1 MRRLAAAACACLALA
16 GCSGDEPAGGVRSA
30 PPAGA
35 VAPTTTTV
43 PATTVPATTVPTT
56 TTTLTPQASL
66 ATVLVAAETAIRSP
80 ATPASELGAHGR
92 SQQQAYRT
100 LAGHPEWDAEVL
112 ATVGE
117 RLRPTVEANVS
128 AGRELA
134 ALTPPPA
141 PDRPL
146 PKWTIV
152 DPDPADALVAL
163 YKAAGAAA
171 GGVGWEYL
179 AAIHLVETRMGRI
192 RGDSTAGAQGP
203 MQFIPTTWDIYGR
216 GGDITSNRD
225 AIYAAARYLRATGAP
240 ADMAR
245 ALRAYNNSAR
255 YVRAVTAYA
264 QQMEADERAYLGY
277 HAWQVY
283 YGPRLLP
290 EGTVVG

>member
-1 MRRLAAAACACLALA
+1 MRRLVAVLCACLTLA
-16 GCSGDEPAGGVRSA
+16 GCSDDEPAAVTTTTAA
-30 PPAGA
+30 PAP
-35 VAPTTTTV
+35 PTTTT
-43 PATTVPATTVPTT
+43 TVAPTT
-56 TTTLTPQASL
+56 TTTLTPQATVA
-66 ATVLVAAETAIRSP
+66 ATLVAAETAIRNP
-80 ATPASELGAHGR
+80 ATPASQIQALGQ
-92 SQQQAYRT
+92 SQQQAYRN
-100 LAGHPEWDAEVL
+100 LVSHPEWDAEVL
-112 ATVGE
+112 AMVPE
-117 RLRPTVEANVS
+117 RLRATVEANVS

-141 PDRPL
+141 PDKPL

-152 DPDPADALVAL
+152 NPDPAEQLIPL

-192 RGDSTAGAQGP
+192 KGNSTAGAQGP
-203 MQFIPTTWDIYGR
+203 MQFIPSTWDIYGR

-225 AIYAAARYLRATGAP
+225 AIFAAARYLRATGAP
-240 ADMAR
+240 GDMAR

-264 QQMEADERAYLGY
+264 KQMEADERAYLGY

-283 YGPRLLP
+283 YGARLLS
-290 EGTVVG
+290 EGTTIG

>member
-1 MRRLAAAACACLALA
+1 MRRLVAVLCTCLALA
-16 GCSGDEPAGGVRSA
+16 GCSGDEPRAEPATTTAA
-30 PPAGA
+30 PAP
-35 VAPTTTTV
+35 PTTTTTL
-43 PATTVPATTVPTT
+43 APTT
-56 TTTLTPQASL
+56 TTTLTPQASV
-66 ATVLVAAETAIRSP
+66 ASTLVAAETAIRNP
-80 ATPASELGAHGR
+80 ATPASQIQALGQ
-92 SQQQAYRT
+92 SQQQAYRNLVT
-100 LAGHPEWDAEVL
+100 HPEWDAEVL
-112 ATVGE
+112 AMVPE
-117 RLRPTVEANVS
+117 RLRATVEANVS

-134 ALTPPPA
+134 ALTPPPP
-141 PDRPL
+141 PDKPL

-152 DPDPADALVAL
+152 NPDPAEQLIPL

-192 RGDSTAGAQGP
+192 KGNSTAGAQGP
-203 MQFIPTTWDIYGR
+203 MQFIPSTWDIYGR

-225 AIYAAARYLRATGAP
+225 AIHAAARYLKATGAP

-264 QQMEADERAYLGY
+264 KQMEADERAYLGY

-283 YGPRLLP
+283 YGARLLP
-290 EGTVVG
+290 EGTVID

>member
-1 MRRLAAAACACLALA
+1 MRRLVAVLCACLALA
-16 GCSGDEPAGGVRSA
+16 GCSDDEPRAEPATTTAA
-30 PPAGA
+30 PAP
-35 VAPTTTTV
+35 PTTTTTL
-43 PATTVPATTVPTT
+43 APTT
-56 TTTLTPQASL
+56 TTTLTPQA
-66 ATVLVAAETAIRSP
+66 TVASTLVAAETAIRNP
-80 ATPASELGAHGR
+80 ATPASQIQALGQ
-92 SQQQAYRT
+92 SQQQAYRNLVT
-100 LAGHPEWDAEVL
+100 HPEWDAEVL
-112 ATVGE
+112 AMVPE
-117 RLRPTVEANVS
+117 RLRATVEANVS

-134 ALTPPPA
+134 ALTPPPP
-141 PDRPL
+141 PDKPL

-152 DPDPADALVAL
+152 NPDPAEQLIPL

-192 RGDSTAGAQGP
+192 KGNSTAGAQGP
-203 MQFIPTTWDIYGR
+203 MQFIPSTWDIYGR

-225 AIYAAARYLRATGAP
+225 AIHAAARYLKATGAP

-264 QQMEADERAYLGY
+264 KQMEADERAYLGY

-283 YGPRLLP
+283 YGARLLP
-290 EGTVVG
+290 EGTVID